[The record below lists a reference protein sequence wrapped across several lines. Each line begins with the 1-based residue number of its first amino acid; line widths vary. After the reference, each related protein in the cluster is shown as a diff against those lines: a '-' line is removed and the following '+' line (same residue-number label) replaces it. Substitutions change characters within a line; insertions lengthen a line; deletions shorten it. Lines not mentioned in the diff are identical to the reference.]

1 MIRLAHATSGGRG
14 QTDPLLAGLARR
26 LQADGIVIAGTVQEN
41 TPRADRRCDMDL
53 RLLPAGPSFRISQDR
68 GPGAR
73 GCRLDGAALEGAAEW
88 LLRHLDVAA
97 LVLINKFGRQE
108 AEGRGLSPVI
118 AEAITRG
125 LPVLVGVNAL
135 NLEAWQ
141 AFADGM
147 SQDLPPEE
155 DALLAWCRTS
165 LLSQAA

>member
-14 QTDPLLAGLARR
+14 QTDILLAGLARR
-26 LQADGIVIAGTVQEN
+26 LQAENILLAGTVQEN

-53 RLLPAGPSFRISQDR
+53 RLLPGGPSLRISEDR

-88 LLRHLDVAA
+88 LLRHLDGAA

-118 AEAITRG
+118 AEAIARG

-135 NLEAWQ
+135 NQGAWQ
-141 AFADGM
+141 AFADGL
-147 SQDLPPEE
+147 SQELSPDE
-155 DALLAWCRTS
+155 DALLSWCRAS
-165 LLSQAA
+165 LRSQAA

>member
-14 QTDPLLAGLARR
+14 RTDLLLAGLVRR
-26 LQADGIVIAGTVQEN
+26 LGAGGGVVVGTVQEN
-41 TPRADRRCDMDL
+41 TPRPDRRCDMDL
-53 RLLPAGPSFRISQDR
+53 RLLPDGPSFRISQDR

-73 GCRLDGAALEGAAEW
+73 GCRLDGEALESAAEW
-88 LLRHLDVAA
+88 LMRRLDGAA
-97 LVLINKFGRQE
+97 LVVINKFGRQE

-141 AFADGM
+141 AFADGL
-147 SQDLPPEE
+147 SQELPPEE
-155 DALLAWCRTS
+155 EALVAWCRAN